1 MATTKVITDLTEFN
15 PGNPDYVLNA
25 TNAVTV
31 SAASGANKYYFNG
44 VYDGKFGLRI
54 GTTVLTGI
62 PSNHPFTIMN
72 NGKTSQI
79 TISGSDTVSGT
90 APNGDSYTF
99 YYNTATIT
107 VLADFGIISYACS
120 VHGYMG
126 GQDNLVSVYS
136 EAGLRMPSSN
146 AAYSGPTVAEGM
158 MRNEVGQ
165 VSEGS
170 ASCMQHYTGDNV
182 WKNFVNVAQVFTI
195 DYLIVAGG
203 GGGGGYNNAGGGG
216 AGGLRTSYPGGSG
229 GGQSSENSLSLSLAT
244 PYDVEVGPGGAGGTN
259 SGSGT
264 SGLAGTNSEFNGI
277 ISSGGGSGGKY
288 DATGGVGGSGGGGG
302 YSNQAGG
309 AAVTSPAIQGY
320 AGQAGASVAP
330 GYIGGGAGGA
340 GETGGTDGQG
350 HGGDGLQVNIDGL
363 NNFYAGGGSGGANDQ
378 SIPGSSGGGGNGG
391 YVNITNPGNGTIN
404 TGGGGGGAS
413 GGTANTGGNG
423 GSGVVILRYPTS
435 GVSSYSVTGTLDTV
449 TDTAYPIAN
458 TAYYKLDGNA
468 NDSAGSINGTWSGT
482 ETYAA
487 GRFGQAASFNG
498 SSKIDI
504 TGFANFGS
512 TGVSISAWVYIDSF
526 SNGPTIVNLYSNNSI
541 VFGTTS
547 TGQFFRSGA
556 GPSVTS
562 TSVMSTANWHHV
574 VMSAQTNGDVILYL
588 DGLVAGSGNATTQM
602 YNDNNVSDLIGAYG
616 TLSQPMNGKIDQV
629 KIFNSPISASNVTS
643 LYNEGTVIESTDG
656 SDSILTFIGGT
667 GTITFS

>member
-1 MATTKVITDLTEFN
+1 MATTKIITDLT
-15 PGNPDYVLNA
+15 DLNQ
-25 TNAVTV
+25 
-31 SAASGANKYYFNG
+31 AN
-44 VYDGKFGLRI
+44 
-54 GTTVLTGI
+54 
-62 PSNHPFTIMN
+62 
-72 NGKTSQI
+72 
-79 TISGSDTVSGT
+79 
-90 APNGDSYTF
+90 
-99 YYNTATIT
+99 
-107 VLADFGIISYACS
+107 
-120 VHGYMG
+120 
-126 GQDNLVSVYS
+126 S
-136 EAGLRMPSSN
+136 ESGLRMPSSN
-146 AAYSGPTVAEGM
+146 AAYSGPTVEEGM

-165 VSEGS
+165 VSNGS
-170 ASCMQHYTGDNV
+170 ASCMQHYNNTE
-182 WKNFVNVAQVFTI
+182 WKNFVNVSQGFTV

-203 GGGGGYNNAGGGG
+203 GGGGPNHGGGGG
-216 AGGLRTSYPGGSG
+216 AGGYKTTTNYSGSETPLAVSLGTSY
-229 GGQSSENSLSLSLAT
+229 
-244 PYDVEVGPGGAGGTN
+244 DVTVGPGGAGATASN
-259 SGSGT
+259 SGTLGSNSVFDSIT
-264 SGLAGTNSEFNGI
+264 STGGGGGGPNNGAGT
-277 ISSGGGSGGKY
+277 
-288 DATGGVGGSGGGGG
+288 AGGSGGGGSRG
-302 YSNQAGG
+302 GGGG
-309 AAVTSPAIQGY
+309 AASPAGQGN
-320 AGQAGASVAP
+320 AGAA
-330 GYIGGGAGGA
+330 GAGTGGGGGGGASTAGSNGSSSTVGGN
-340 GETGGTDGQG
+340 GGNGIANTISGTSTT
-350 HGGDGLQVNIDGL
+350 
-363 NNFYAGGGSGGANDQ
+363 YAGGGGGNGYTSSGG
-378 SIPGSSGGGGNGG
+378 SGGTGGGGNGG
-391 YVNITNPGNGTIN
+391 QYGGAGESVGTNGTLN
-404 TGGGGGGAS
+404 TGGGGGGNYSDTSAFQLQ
-413 GGTANTGGNG
+413 GMRG

-435 GVSSYSVTGTLDTV
+435 GVSSHSVTGTLDTV

-541 VFGTTS
+541 VLGTDS
-547 TGQFFRSGA
+547 TGKFFRSGA

-574 VMSAQTNGDVILYL
+574 VMSAQTNGDVSLYL
-588 DGLVAGSGNATTQM
+588 DGLAAGSGNATTQM